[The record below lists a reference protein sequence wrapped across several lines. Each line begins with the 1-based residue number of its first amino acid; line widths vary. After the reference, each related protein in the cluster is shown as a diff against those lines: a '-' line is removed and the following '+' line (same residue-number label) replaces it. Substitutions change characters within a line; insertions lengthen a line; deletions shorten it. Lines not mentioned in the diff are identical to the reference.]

1 MSKALIESIINGI
14 LMGGLYGFMAVGL
27 TLIFGIVKVINFA
40 HGSFIMVGMFVGY
53 WFFVLTGIDPYLS
66 LLIIVPVLFILG
78 YYVQKFLIKP
88 MLISEAE
95 EREPIG
101 ILVLTAGLWLFL
113 DNLALL
119 LFGPNFRTVSTRYTG
134 VTFETGGVLI
144 STPRLYAFLISL
156 ALMGVLYFALK
167 KTRIGKAVR
176 ATGQDRR
183 VATLMAVDIYRIY
196 NIAFATG
203 IALTGAMGAL
213 LVPFYPV
220 YPSVGFVFDI
230 RGFMIVVLGGLGNIQ
245 GALLAG
251 LIIGLIESVGAQFME
266 TCWTAGLIFL
276 IFLLVLYFKPEG
288 MFGFKGEW

>member
-1 MSKALIESIINGI
+1 MSNALIESIINGI

-40 HGSFIMVGMFVGY
+40 HGSFIMVGMFIGY
-53 WFFVLTGIDPYLS
+53 WLCVLLGMDPYLS
-66 LLIIVPVLFILG
+66 LLIIVPLLFVVG
-78 YYVQKFLIKP
+78 YFVQGVLIKP
-88 MLISEAE
+88 VLIAEAG

-113 DNLALL
+113 DNLALV
-119 LFGPNFRTVSTRYTG
+119 LFGPNFRTVTTRYTG
-134 VTFETGGVLI
+134 VTFELGNVLI

-156 ALMGVLYFALK
+156 VTMAALFLFLK
-167 KTRIGKAVR
+167 KTRIGKAIR
-176 ATGQDRR
+176 ATGQDRSI
-183 VATLMAVDIYRIY
+183 AGLMGVDIYRIY
-196 NIAFATG
+196 NIAFGLG
-203 IALTGAMGAL
+203 IALTGVTGAL
-213 LVPFYPV
+213 LTPFYPV
-220 YPSVGFVFDI
+220 YPTVGFVFDI
-230 RGFMIVVLGGLGNIQ
+230 RAFMIVVLGGLGSIQ

-266 TCWTAGLIFL
+266 TSWTAGLIFL